1 MAFGLLASNIPVIN
15 KDTTLYTSS
24 SGTLVEGK
32 ISISHKNYN
41 PVKVRVAISTD
52 GVNQE
57 YLHYNRIINYGETFE
72 TDTIYFGNGQRILVW
87 STNPDT
93 NFVLYGETSTDAT
106 GSGYLSTVQSAG
118 KTELSLYEAPAGYNV
133 TATIVA
139 CNLNSV
145 PATARLGITTGA
157 LSGFTTSQ
165 FIEYD
170 ATIQPGQTYVRQDI
184 KLSPGQR
191 LVCASSDYSYVNFV
205 VYGVKAPTTAPALD
219 AEFATLTANKLVVQN
234 GGVVTGVL
242 TATSFSGSVNA
253 ANLVGT
259 ISTAVTGLSVVAQS
273 KGSNVGA
280 ATTINFNNNLSVSNL
295 NHVAT
300 VNLDSDINITSATL
314 SGNLSVG
321 GTINALNNRVTN
333 VGTAITGTDA
343 ANKDY
348 VDARAAVFSIAL
360 S

>member
-15 KDTTLYTSS
+15 RDTNLYTSS
-24 SGTLVEGK
+24 AGTLVEGK
-32 ISISHKNYN
+32 ISVSHKNYN

-52 GVNQE
+52 GVNQQ
-57 YLHYNRIINYGETFE
+57 YLHYNRILNYGETFE

-87 STNPDT
+87 STHPDT

-106 GSGYLSTVQSAG
+106 GSGYLNTVQSAG

-133 TATIVA
+133 TTTIVA

-145 PATARLGITTGA
+145 SATARLGITTGA
-157 LSGFTTSQ
+157 LTGFTTSQ

-170 ATIQPGQTYVRQDI
+170 ATIEPGQTYVRKDI

-205 VYGVKAPTTAPALD
+205 VYGVKVPTTYVPTD
-219 AEFATLTANKLVVQN
+219 GEFATLTANRLVVQN

-242 TATSFSGSVNA
+242 TATSFSGSINA
-253 ANLVGT
+253 SNLVGT
-259 ISTAVTGLSVVAQS
+259 ISTSVTGLSVIAES
-273 KGSNVGA
+273 KGANVGS
-280 ATTINFNNNLSVSNL
+280 ATTINFNSNL
-295 NHVAT
+295 NVSTQNRVAT
-300 VNLDSDINITSATL
+300 VNLDSNINITSATL

-343 ANKDY
+343 ANKNY
-348 VDARAAVFSIAL
+348 VDARATVFSIAL

>member
-15 KDTTLYTSS
+15 KDTALYTSS
-24 SGTLVEGK
+24 AGNLVEGK

-41 PVKVRVAISTD
+41 PVKVRVAISTN
-52 GVNQE
+52 GVDQE

-72 TDTIYFGNGQRILVW
+72 TDTIYFGNGQSILVR
-87 STNPDT
+87 SSDPNT
-93 NFVLYGETSTDAT
+93 NFVLYGETASDSTN
-106 GSGYLSTVQSAG
+106 SGFLSSVQTAG
-118 KTELSLYEAPAGYNV
+118 KTELTLYTSPEGYNA
-133 TATIVA
+133 TATVVV

-145 PATARLGITTGA
+145 PAVARLGITTGVLA
-157 LSGFTTSQ
+157 GFTTSQ
-165 FIEYD
+165 FLEYD
-170 ATIQPGQTYVRQDI
+170 AAIEPGQTYVRKDL
-184 KLSPGQR
+184 KLSPGQT
-191 LVCASSDYSYVNFV
+191 LVCSSSDYSYVNFV
-205 VYGVKAPTTAPALD
+205 VYGVKTTVSTPILD
-219 AEFATLTANKLVVQN
+219 ATFDDLTANKLIVQN

-242 TATSFSGSVNA
+242 TATAFSGSVNA

-259 ISTAVTGLSVVAQS
+259 ISTSVTGLNVAVES
-273 KGSNVGA
+273 KGVAVGA
-280 ATTINFNNNLSVSNL
+280 ATTINFNSNL
-295 NHVAT
+295 NVVNNNRVAT
-300 VNLDSDINITSATL
+300 VNLDNNINITSATL

-343 ANKDY
+343 ANKNY